1 MVLNSEYNLL
11 GIVLNNP
18 DMFHRIKKNIFLNK
32 KCFELY
38 EIIDIEIQKNKGF
51 TKEILLDTLKS
62 NKVLTEED
70 FYEIYDF
77 GYDSLNFDLY
87 FNFVLNK
94 WALHKADLLIK
105 DIRKQNI
112 KTTVDLQNELQ
123 KIIKE
128 IAVDEENISD
138 SQEIILKI
146 IDDLNNNVNVNL
158 IRSNIKY
165 IDSYGGFEKGDFVI
179 IAARPAIG
187 KSSLVYNLILRDMQQ
202 GEKSGMFSLEAGKN
216 KIFRIIGCIASG
228 IDSNELRNNR
238 LQDEDKRNIIES
250 FNKIY
255 ENRIKIDDKSKDI
268 ETIKRKIK
276 YMVDNFGINK
286 IYIDY
291 LGLIESQ
298 EGNTRYEKVTHMSRE
313 IKKIAMDLG
322 IVIIALHQL
331 NRESENRIDKKPRQH
346 DLRDSGTIEQDA
358 DIIILLSRLIFDFN
372 DSEEILI
379 LDFTKTR
386 EFPIGEA
393 RCTFHKPTRRI
404 KDWIN

>member
-11 GIVLNNP
+11 GIILNNP
-18 DMFHRIKKNIFLNK
+18 DIFYKLKKNIFLNK

-38 EIIDIEIQKNKGF
+38 EIIDIEMQKNKGF

-165 IDSYGGFEKGDFVI
+165 IDSYGG
-179 IAARPAIG
+179 
-187 KSSLVYNLILRDMQQ
+187 L
-202 GEKSGMFSLEAGKN
+202 
-216 KIFRIIGCIASG
+216 
-228 IDSNELRNNR
+228 
-238 LQDEDKRNIIES
+238 
-250 FNKIY
+250 
-255 ENRIKIDDKSKDI
+255 
-268 ETIKRKIK
+268 
-276 YMVDNFGINK
+276 
-286 IYIDY
+286 
-291 LGLIESQ
+291 
-298 EGNTRYEKVTHMSRE
+298 
-313 IKKIAMDLG
+313 
-322 IVIIALHQL
+322 
-331 NRESENRIDKKPRQH
+331 
-346 DLRDSGTIEQDA
+346 
-358 DIIILLSRLIFDFN
+358 
-372 DSEEILI
+372 
-379 LDFTKTR
+379 
-386 EFPIGEA
+386 
-393 RCTFHKPTRRI
+393 
-404 KDWIN
+404 